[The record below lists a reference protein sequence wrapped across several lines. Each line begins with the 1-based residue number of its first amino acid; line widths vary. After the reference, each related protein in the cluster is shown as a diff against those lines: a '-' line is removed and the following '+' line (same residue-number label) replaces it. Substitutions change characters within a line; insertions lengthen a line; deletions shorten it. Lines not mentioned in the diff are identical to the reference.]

1 MDQAI
6 GAALEKKNQ
15 EPYIFARLQAAGGHC
30 LPRFQPSAG
39 CCRDSAV
46 TGLLVMDEPTVT
58 CGRR

>member
-1 MDQAI
+1 MDPAI
-6 GAALEKKNQ
+6 GAALEKQNQ
-15 EPYIFARLQAAGGHC
+15 EPYIFVRLQAAGGHC